1 MTNLTGSTTALLT
14 VVLSVAS
21 TEFVDVAWSTRD
33 GTAKAGVDYEAAS
46 GTVTFAPGET
56 SQEVRVTI
64 FGQTDLTAPDK
75 NFFVELSPPAN
86 AVLGTKLIECV
97 ISVDDVSGVAVLSVV
112 VPQGKRGLKGD
123 PGLSAYEHAV
133 LMGYEGTVEQWMAEI
148 ASASQAAERA
158 EGFASDAAESVV
170 LAGQKVVE
178 INDIV
183 VTVTAMTD
191 GKWYFKTE
199 ALLLASKPQYNAAAK
214 ALDTRKVWF
223 WETIDGGTTGTWTD
237 TGLSELDQAIAR
249 MDANPN
255 FKILHLT
262 ASDSLDIRYEGH
274 FNVPTDA
281 IATSLGAPENKAG
294 VMIVVGENG
303 TLSRTYRIFNSDKE
317 YFSYSNGAGATS
329 TNFAWRAFELKVR
342 KQDVTTAKSE
352 AIAEAVNQSTAYTDG
367 TTYQDKGRLTTE
379 HLDSLLS
386 RGVWVSNSTA
396 NATLANG
403 YPWEGVPCVI
413 TVKKTASTPTLLM
426 VAESIEATKKRTA
439 TRRHNGTSWGQWNIG
454 EVVSLVQLDPDIT
467 NRITTRAEWLFPDD
481 TVLSFD
487 TATRILSWNRTIMCL
502 TSAVSQNRVNF
513 NAASLDLSTALD
525 YSVVYLDLTL
535 VPTNGSSVTD
545 PTTCIK
551 VGNYNIFK
559 DDINKIPLVKIRSKT
574 GKAVSCAGFL
584 PVVNSGSG
592 GGAVSGDGSNTIEF
606 NKTATA
612 LEFYVKG
619 GGANMIK
626 HQLVRSIM
634 PEIQLDNWGMTTAI
648 EVDANKANIKN
659 ITSNG
664 VWECALKD
672 SANASDHSGGS
683 HGDELKTSAFFLVDG
698 VYKAE
703 DFVLSGKAKE
713 IKFVQKS
720 VIYAEASV
728 IKIADRQVEW
738 TFTAEKLN
746 MKQTVTPIAGRTF
759 TSTWFLMLPVLR
771 KSNTDNTGSQI
782 TDKEVRSNDWTI
794 IDVSEPDF
802 ERREMIAKDGDQII
816 LSGQASGI
824 SASVKINKIDAPN
837 PMHFIQNNI
846 QFNKIY
852 VAARTINTSALI
864 AEGEKWVID
873 ADIVISTIN

>member
-1 MTNLTGSTTALLT
+1 MPIPSPADFRNKTKKHSEVREMLAEMAG
-14 VVLSVAS
+14 SVAS
-21 TEFVDVAWSTRD
+21 
-33 GTAKAGVDYEAAS
+33 
-46 GTVTFAPGET
+46 
-56 SQEVRVTI
+56 
-64 FGQTDLTAPDK
+64 
-75 NFFVELSPPAN
+75 
-86 AVLGTKLIECV
+86 KL
-97 ISVDDVSGVAVLSVV
+97 VS
-112 VPQGKRGLKGD
+112 
-123 PGLSAYEHAV
+123 
-133 LMGYEGTVEQWMAEI
+133 
-148 ASASQAAERA
+148 
-158 EGFASDAAESVV
+158 
-170 LAGQKVVE
+170 
-178 INDIV
+178 
-183 VTVTAMTD
+183 
-191 GKWYFKTE
+191 
-199 ALLLASKPQYNAAAK
+199 
-214 ALDTRKVWF
+214 
-223 WETIDGGTTGTWTD
+223 
-237 TGLSELDQAIAR
+237 
-249 MDANPN
+249 
-255 FKILHLT
+255 LT

-274 FNVPTDA
+274 FRVTGD
-281 IATSLGAPENKAG
+281 IATALGAPENAAG
-294 VMIVVGENG
+294 VMIVVGKDG
-303 TLSRTYRIFNSDKE
+303 TLNRTYRIINSDKE

-329 TNFAWRAFELKVR
+329 TSFAWRPFELRVR
-342 KQDVTTAKSE
+342 KQDIATAKSE
-352 AIAEAVNQSTAYTDG
+352 AIDDAVNQAISYTDG

-386 RGVWVSNSTA
+386 RGVWVCNTAA
-396 NATLANG
+396 NATIANG
-403 YPWEGVPCVI
+403 YPWDGVPCVI

-513 NAASLDLSTALD
+513 NAASLDLSTAPD

-535 VPTNGSSVTD
+535 APTDGSSVTD

-592 GGAVSGDGSNTIEF
+592 GGGGSTSDGSNTIEF
-606 NKTATA
+606 VKTATA
-612 LEFYVKG
+612 LEFYVKCG
-619 GGANMIK
+619 GTNMIK
-626 HQLVRSIM
+626 HQLVRSVM

-698 VYKAE
+698 VYKSE

-720 VIYAEASV
+720 VIYAQEST

-771 KSNTDNTGSQI
+771 KANTDNTGIQI
-782 TDKEVRSNDWTI
+782 TNKEVRSNDWTV

-852 VAARTINTSALI
+852 VSARTINTSALI
-864 AEGEKWVID
+864 AENEKWVID
-873 ADIVISTIN
+873 ADIVINTVN